1 MKSDLENQR
10 KRKIQ
15 QLVKDVRKKFLTFKL
30 GKHEDDKA
38 ISQLFQPI
46 TKQLHSIED
55 KQRAGLLK
63 TTQLYTG
70 PTQLHTA
77 HLADPTQLHA
87 SPAQLRTAKLTGSNL
102 LQKGPLTV
110 PPHFSSSF
118 LSPKVVSPIPPLQ
131 HTFHTFSSS
140 TPTTKTS
147 YPTSAFKPESL
158 FQKPS
163 YNKSPRFLPT
173 NIEAETDEEEDV
185 FPDDTKEEIQ
195 QIQDDVGDHSIVDEY
210 LEQYPAEA
218 RKYVSSIWLLKD
230 QSNSNDPTYGPK
242 YDVKISKWF
251 LGSKVINFDKKT
263 SEIII
268 DNNERLPGTAGLYSL
283 VFDKQPSDFT
293 KDDLQYYKTIL
304 NLTNVHRRNF
314 DATKQ
319 RRGTVGYKWLEII
332 KPLTSNQGG
341 SLMTYNEKPIE
352 YIYYDDVNEIID
364 RLRLLYAS
372 KEAGN
377 TSVDNEIQSII
388 EELHESNIIY

>member
-46 TKQLHSIED
+46 TKHLDRIED

-63 TTQLYTG
+63 TTQLHTAHLAG
-70 PTQLHTA
+70 PTQLHTS
-77 HLADPTQLHA
+77 PVQLE
-87 SPAQLRTAKLTGSNL
+87 TAKLPGSNL
-102 LQKGPLTV
+102 LQRGPLTV
-110 PPHFSSSF
+110 PPHFSYSF
-118 LSPKVVSPIPPLQ
+118 LNPKVASPISHRQ
-131 HTFHTFSSS
+131 HTFHAFSSS
-140 TPTTKTS
+140 TPIRKKSST
-147 YPTSAFKPESL
+147 TSAFKPELL
-158 FQKPS
+158 FQKPL
-163 YNKSPRFLPT
+163 YNKSPRFLPSE
-173 NIEAETDEEEDV
+173 IEAETEEEDGV
-185 FPDDTKEEIQ
+185 FLDNNTKEEIQ
-195 QIQDDVGDHSIVDEY
+195 QIQDDVKDHSIVDEY
-210 LEQYPAEA
+210 LEQYPVEA
-218 RKYVSSIWLLKD
+218 RKYVSSIWLSKD
-230 QSNSNDPTYGPK
+230 QNNSNDPTYGPK

-283 VFDKQPSDFT
+283 LFDKQPTDFT
-293 KDDLQYYKTIL
+293 KDDLQYYKIIL

-314 DATKQ
+314 NATKQ
-319 RRGTVGYKWLEII
+319 RRGTVGYKWIEII

-388 EELHESNIIY
+388 EELRESNIIY